1 MGPAHLGVGFAAKTI
16 APKAPLWSLLVASEV
31 LDLLSFGFIALG
43 VEKVATSQT
52 DFSHGVQTITPG
64 STPWSHGLVMSIV
77 WSLLFGML
85 AFLFTKNRRVGVVL
99 GLVVFSHW
107 VLDFVVHP
115 PDLPLLFVG
124 SSEVGLGLW
133 TSGPG
138 IIISMILEFVLLGGG
153 IAIYVAWRRKE
164 KKEFVSNEQGVRA
177 QPAALSRSEK

>member
-1 MGPAHLGVGFAAKTI
+1 MGPAHFGVGFAAKTV

-64 STPWSHGLVMSIV
+64 SVPWSHGLVMSIV
-77 WSLLFGML
+77 WSLLLGTIAYL
-85 AFLFTKNRRVGVVL
+85 ISKNKRTSIVL

-107 VLDFVVHP
+107 VLDFIVHP
-115 PDLPLLFVG
+115 PDLPLLFAG
-124 SSEVGLGLW
+124 SPEMGLGLW

-138 IIISMILEFVLLGGG
+138 LIASIVLEFALLGGG
-153 IAIYVAWRRKE
+153 IAIYIAWRRKE
-164 KKEFVSNEQGVRA
+164 KQGART
-177 QPAALSRSEK
+177 ALHSIVTRSESEK